1 QQTATKESYSAA
13 LSTIK
18 DVDYAQAT
26 SDMTRQNVLMQSAMS
41 LLGLANQQAMQV
53 LTLLR

>member
-1 QQTATKESYSAA
+1 MAAVMRSAA
-13 LSTIK
+13 LSTIR

-26 SDMTRQNVLMQSAMS
+26 ADMNRQSVLMQAAMS
-41 LLGLANQQAMQV
+41 LLGLANQQTAQV